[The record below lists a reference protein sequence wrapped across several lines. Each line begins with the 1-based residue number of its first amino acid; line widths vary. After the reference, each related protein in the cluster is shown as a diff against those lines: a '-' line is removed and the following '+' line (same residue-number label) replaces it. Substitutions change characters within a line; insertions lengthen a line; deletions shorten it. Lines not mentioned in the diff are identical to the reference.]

1 MIFIELSYK
10 VPLEQIDAHLQA
22 HTSFLEKYYAT
33 GTFIASGRKIPRD
46 GGVILATGID
56 KEQATILIKEDPFYQ
71 YRLADYKIT
80 EFAVTKKA
88 AHIDSIFS

>member
-1 MIFIELSYK
+1 MIIIELSYK
-10 VPLEQIDAHLQA
+10 APLEQIDMHLQA
-22 HTSFLEKYYAT
+22 HTSFLEEYYAA

-56 KEQATILIKEDPFYQ
+56 KEQAAILIKEDPFYQ
-71 YRLADYKIT
+71 HGLADYKIT

-88 AHIDSIFS
+88 AQIDSLFS